1 MPDDDLKDTQPNKV
15 LHDSQPDSPISSK
28 EKERFPRWLVAVFIV
43 LVITIGLL
51 GGYDSGISQRVAS
64 QNTVAAGQ
72 LTEQF
77 QLGTKAVEAGN
88 YELAR
93 QYFEGI
99 LRTDSHYPG
108 IQAAYTDLLV
118 RMQVNNSTPQYS
130 PTPFVS
136 PTPDLRSADQ
146 IYNTAQQLLNSSDW
160 DGAITNL
167 DSLRKSNP
175 TYHTAQVDGMY
186 YMALRQRGV
195 EKITTACQ
203 KVNLEGG
210 IYDLTLAEH
219 FVGAGNLDSVADS
232 LRTYARLY
240 IIAASFWDQDW
251 VQAQNFFA
259 QVMTGYPNMSDSSC
273 LSATRRWAEATIH
286 VAEQLQATGDNC
298 GAEAQYADAFKVND
312 PLNNSAFP
320 TATEIAIRCSGGTKA
335 PSKTPT
341 LAGTPSE
348 ILTETPTATLPVEL
362 TETPTPTLPE
372 APTVTPTPTCDA
384 SSGTPCP

>member
-1 MPDDDLKDTQPNKV
+1 MTAPELKDTQPNGV
-15 LHDSQPDSPISSK
+15 LQDTQPKTPIPNK
-28 EKERFPRWLVAVFIV
+28 EKRFPRWLVALCVV
-43 LVITIGLL
+43 LILAIGLL
-51 GGYDSGISQRVAS
+51 AGYNSGMSRRYAA
-64 QNTVAAGQ
+64 QNTLAAGQ
-72 LTEQF
+72 LDEQF

-99 LRTDSHYPG
+99 LRTDSQYPG

-118 RMQVNNSTPQYS
+118 RMKVNT
-130 PTPFVS
+130 
-136 PTPDLRSADQ
+136 TPDLRSADE
-146 IYNTAQQLLNSSDW
+146 IYNTAQQLLNSGDW

-186 YMALRQRGV
+186 YMSLRQRGMA
-195 EKITTACQ
+195 KISAACQ
-203 KVNLEGG
+203 NVNLEGG
-210 IYDLTLAEH
+210 IYDLTLAEN
-219 FVGAGNLDSVADS
+219 FVGAGNLDSVAES

-240 IIAASFWDQDW
+240 IIGASFWDQDW
-251 VQAQNFFA
+251 VQSQNFFA

-286 VAEQLQATGDNC
+286 VAEQLQTTGDNC